1 MYNKASAS
9 YSSFS
14 FFLLSDWETRRRRN
28 VIKSR
33 PTVAGIGSWDSE
45 FERFT
50 CPELI
55 FAISDCY
62 FQNINYTN
70 F

>member
-9 YSSFS
+9 YSSFPL
-14 FFLLSDWETRRRRN
+14 FFLLLPFDWETRRRRRN

-33 PTVAGIGSWDSE
+33 PTVAGIGSWHSE

-50 CPELI
+50 CPALI

-62 FQNINYTN
+62 F
-70 F
+70 